1 MEPKIITVTMNPAI
15 DKIVTVED
23 FAIGQTNRI
32 KSIRLDPGGKGINVS
47 KALQSYGVGQVAT
60 GILAGKNGKTLLAL
74 LKDYKFRKD
83 FLMVPGET
91 RINLKISDLNS
102 GIITEVNE
110 PGHSLR
116 TEDMEI
122 FFRKLKKYLQKS
134 EIVVFS
140 GSLPLETTD
149 FFYTAAIQMAVQMN
163 SRVIFDADRSALKIG
178 VQSKPHAIK
187 PNLSELE
194 RLTGKVLDT
203 YDKIR
208 IEVER
213 LAKTGI
219 ETILVSMGEKG
230 AVFHSKG
237 TTWRV
242 SPLEVEVQSTIG
254 AGDAMVA
261 ALAFCML
268 SGLPPED
275 TARMTVAAGC
285 LTAAREGSDMADWQ
299 DIRAVYEKVSI
310 TEL

>member
-1 MEPKIITVTMNPAI
+1 MDPKIITVTMNPAI

-32 KSIRLDPGGKGINVS
+32 KSVRLDPGGKGINVS
-47 KALQSYGVGQVAT
+47 KALQSYGVAQVAT
-60 GILAGKNGKTLLAL
+60 GILAGRNGKTLLTL

-91 RINLKISDLNS
+91 RINLKIRDLNS
-102 GIITEVNE
+102 GSITEVNE
-110 PGHSLR
+110 PGHTLR
-116 TEDMEI
+116 TEDMEV

-178 VQSKPHAIK
+178 IQSKPHAIK

-219 ETILVSMGEKG
+219 EIILVSMGEKG

-242 SPLEVEVQSTIG
+242 SPLEVEVKSTIG

-261 ALAFCML
+261 ALAYCML
-268 SGLPPED
+268 NDLPPEV

-285 LTAAREGSDMADWQ
+285 LTAAKEGSDMADWQ
-299 DIRAVYEKVSI
+299 DIRAVYEKVNI